1 MHSLSNRVSTQ
12 IERSLSR
19 RWGTLLFWFFF
30 WVGGGCQ
37 PSYQPS
43 TRADSPSL
51 NPRSLIDEVAR
62 RCEESGPNI
71 KCASWG
77 PFYAT
82 MIEDQ
87 RSFEVGYPQT
97 QARVKLWL
105 TASLDAL
112 SQANRPQRVVGLRVL
127 DILFNR
133 LRYHEIPHEDDVF
146 KRLYALLT
154 QETDPLW
161 TTKLL
166 SLVGAHLPLGQGLV
180 LRRFTEHTEPLEVR
194 NEAWR
199 VLTRRAS
206 PEEPLSKEAILKAM
220 KVETEPLVRGGLIL
234 AGAVLKIPQ
243 TVKWCEGDWWRGE
256 IFAPCKK
263 ALTMLATFS
272 ASKKLA
278 LWIRALYDEG
288 EQTLNYDL
296 TLAQSLATLIPGMSD
311 RRVQSLAQK
320 LLDHFF
326 SKRRTEVANFY
337 LVRALR
343 GAPSRSFALKL
354 ALRYY
359 TLKSPELVE
368 QSHLSNQK
376 LRSLIHRLGGE
387 LAP

>member
-1 MHSLSNRVSTQ
+1 
-12 IERSLSR
+12 
-19 RWGTLLFWFFF
+19 
-30 WVGGGCQ
+30 
-37 PSYQPS
+37 
-43 TRADSPSL
+43 
-51 NPRSLIDEVAR
+51 
-62 RCEESGPNI
+62 
-71 KCASWG
+71 
-77 PFYAT
+77 
-82 MIEDQ
+82 MISDQ
-87 RSFEVGYPQT
+87 RGFEVGYPQT
-97 QARVKLWL
+97 QARVNVWL
-105 TASLDAL
+105 TASLNAL
-112 SQANRPQRVVGLRVL
+112 SQTNRPQRVVGLRVL

-133 LRYHEIPHEDDVF
+133 LRYYEIPNEDEVF
-146 KRLYALLT
+146 KRLHTLLT

-161 TTKLL
+161 TTRLL
-166 SLVGAHLPLGQGLV
+166 SLVGAHLPLGQGQV
-180 LRRFTEHTEPLEVR
+180 LRRFTEHSEPLEVR

-206 PEEPLSKEAILKAM
+206 PQEPLSKEAILKAM

-234 AGAVLKIPQ
+234 AGATLKIPQ

-263 ALTMLATFS
+263 ALTTLGTFS

-296 TLAQSLATLIPGMSD
+296 TLAESLTTLIPAMSD
-311 RRVQSLAQK
+311 RRVQALSQK

-326 SKRRTEVANFY
+326 SKRRTEVANFH
-337 LVRALR
+337 LIRALR
-343 GAPSRSFALKL
+343 LAKARSFALKL

-359 TLKSPELVE
+359 TLKSPQLVE

-387 LAP
+387 ITP